1 MARPRRLDLM
11 VAAIASTANLPLY
24 AVQRGCWPI
33 TRLQALYRLVNGDVS
48 WISTTLS
55 ALAATA

>member
-1 MARPRRLDLM
+1 M